1 MKDASW
7 EDCIENNSVKYASPN
22 IERANSLK
30 ETAEERINIISEI
43 NERNC
48 NFVFEN
54 YYTYL
59 LKILQTLAFKKGF
72 NF

>member
-30 ETAEERINIISEI
+30 ETAEERIS
-43 NERNC
+43 
-48 NFVFEN
+48 
-54 YYTYL
+54 
-59 LKILQTLAFKKGF
+59 
-72 NF
+72 